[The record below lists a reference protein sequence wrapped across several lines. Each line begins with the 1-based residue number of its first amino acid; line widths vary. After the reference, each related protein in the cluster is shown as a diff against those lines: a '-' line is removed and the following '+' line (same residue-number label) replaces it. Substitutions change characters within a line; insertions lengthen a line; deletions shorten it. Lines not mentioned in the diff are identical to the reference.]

1 VICRSCRIS
10 RIARLD
16 AREEDQ
22 RVILVLRETQGVLV
36 EQDGMLECRAV
47 QVLAGL
53 RIQRRRIVDADL
65 AVAGFGVDRVALDV
79 ELDLATP
86 AGDAIRRLE
95 AIALPCVWRLGHEVG
110 LAIAAFHQSEPQ
122 PEMPHHRATAEGRA
136 SRCPAAV
143 GDPASRQRHAVT
155 RSPFDRSG
163 SVAGS
168 SAQAQASA
176 RSS

>member
-1 VICRSCRIS
+1 
-10 RIARLD
+10 
-16 AREEDQ
+16 
-22 RVILVLRETQGVLV
+22 
-36 EQDGMLECRAV
+36 MLECRAV

-110 LAIAAFHQSEPQ
+110 LAIAACHQLEPQ
-122 PEMPHHRATAEGRA
+122 PETRTIVRRRRAVPAVVRRRLAIRHRDSDTQSLRPVLERRRLKCTGAGERSIFLTSPTRDRESSQARWALPPSAPHGTRR
-136 SRCPAAV
+136 RRV
-143 GDPASRQRHAVT
+143 GEQ
-155 RSPFDRSG
+155 
-163 SVAGS
+163 
-168 SAQAQASA
+168 
-176 RSS
+176 